1 MTEEEKRH
9 EEDLQRLRG
18 FRPLD
23 DDFMRML
30 LRNNKPLAEMILR
43 IILNKNDLVIT
54 EETTQYDMKRL
65 VGVRS
70 ICLDV
75 YCTDD
80 SQKRYDVEIQRADAG
95 ARPHRARYHSSAMD
109 IENLSAGQEFEE
121 LPDTYTIFITEN
133 DVYGMGKAIYSIE
146 RTNMETGELFNDGEH
161 IIYVNGAYEGE
172 SDIGKLMHDFRCT
185 DGKDMNFELLAQK
198 TDFFKTTEEGVSA
211 VCKVMEDMRNEIKY
225 DIARNML
232 KDGLPIEKVAQYS
245 QLSVDKIEE
254 LKRTLEA
261 TA

>member
-1 MTEEEKRH
+1 MDLTSQIIRKLSSDEVGWLEEEIDDVTFGRNIIMTE
-9 EEDLQRLRG
+9 QG
-18 FRPLD
+18 I
-23 DDFMRML
+23 M
-30 LRNNKPLAEMILR
+30 LAELLAR
-43 IILNKNDLVIT
+43 LEKP
-54 EETTQYDMKRL
+54 ETAEFSSY
-65 VGVRS
+65 
-70 ICLDV
+70 I

-80 SQKRYDVEIQRADAG
+80 SPKRYDVEIQRADAG

-133 DVYGMGKAIYSIE
+133 DVYGMGKAIYPIE
-146 RTNMETGELFNDGEH
+146 RTNMGTGELFNDGEH

-172 SDIGKLMHDFRCT
+172 ADIGKLMHDFRCT
-185 DGKDMNFELLAQK
+185 DGKNMNYELLAQT
-198 TDFFKTTEEGVSA
+198 TDYFKNTKEGVST

-261 TA
+261 IA